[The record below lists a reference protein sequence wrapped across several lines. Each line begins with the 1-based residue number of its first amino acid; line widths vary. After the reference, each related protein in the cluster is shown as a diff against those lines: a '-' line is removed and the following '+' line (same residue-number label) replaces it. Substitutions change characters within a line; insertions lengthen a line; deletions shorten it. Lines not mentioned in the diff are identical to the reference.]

1 LTTTVPLQYH
11 YSTTTDSLKKFSYI
25 NKGEVDM
32 DLDYWNNY
40 YQNNDLLKKPSSFS
54 EFCLEFIP
62 DGATILELGSGNG
75 RDAIYFA
82 KNGFEVHAVDQSNSA
97 CLHTKNWAEANAI
110 NNIHFIESDFTENIF
125 TNLPS
130 INVFYSRFTMH
141 SITLEQQN
149 RLLKNVYQ
157 KISEGGLFFIE
168 ARTLND
174 PLCGVGTDL
183 NDHQFRTDHY
193 RRFIDSDLFIRYCL
207 NLGFKLRYMI
217 EKDGLS
223 VVNDDNPV
231 LLRVILE
238 R

>member
-1 LTTTVPLQYH
+1 
-11 YSTTTDSLKKFSYI
+11 
-25 NKGEVDM
+25 M
-32 DLDYWNNY
+32 DIEYWNDY
-40 YQNNDLLKKPSSFS
+40 YTSNDLITQPSSFS

-62 DGATILELGSGNG
+62 DEARIVELGSGNG

-82 KNGFEVHAVDQSNSA
+82 KNGFEVHAIDQSASA
-97 CLHTKNWAEANAI
+97 CLHTKNFAEANGI
-110 NNIHFIESDFTENIF
+110 KHIHFIESDFTENIF
-125 TNLPS
+125 TKLPN

-149 RLLKNVYQ
+149 SLLQNVYQ
-157 KISEGGLFFIE
+157 KISKGGLFFIE
-168 ARTLND
+168 ARTVND

-183 NDHQFRTDHY
+183 QDHQFRTDHY
-193 RRFIDSDLFIRYCL
+193 RRFIDSDLFIRDCL

-223 VVNDDNPV
+223 IVNDDNPV